1 MAELL
6 VDVIERI
13 IAPAGRRAVDLARIS
28 DVIDAHR
35 RHLLLPRRY
44 GWAAAYDA
52 VLTGL
57 MVARTSGPWTTPVAL
72 RFLGHLGRL
81 PPHPDP
87 FDQDKQ
93 DYVDYST
100 PRLFAH
106 RGPPLPAGVGW
117 PTAPTPSR
125 PASSRRSQAA
135 SATPTARPTAAAT
148 PYRPLGPR
156 RLLADPQPTP
166 DHLNTRPR
174 TRHPARPRG
183 EPARPARERRQVVQ
197 PQPPVPRPHPPP
209 PRTPQA
215 GPGCE

>member
-106 RGPPLPAGVGW
+106 RGPPRPAGIGW
-117 PTAPTPSR
+117 PAAPTPSR
-125 PASSRRSQAA
+125 PASSRRPQAA
-135 SATPTARPTAAAT
+135 SATPPARPTAAAT

-156 RLLADPQPTP
+156 RLLAAPSRPLTTYTP
-166 DHLNTRPR
+166 GRVRRYPGQ
-174 TRHPARPRG
+174 PRG
-183 EPARPARERRQVVQ
+183 EPARPARERRQVVR
-197 PQPPVPRPHPPP
+197 PQPPGPRPHPPP
-209 PRTPQA
+209 PRTPPA